1 MVSRVFVDIG
11 NTNTK
16 WKFEGNFYISS
27 TNTFEFKKLPECS
40 KIWVSNVSTR
50 SFDFN
55 NADVTFV
62 ESQERYKSLTNI
74 YNDPILLGCDRWLG
88 MISSYEMSQGKSF
101 IFLDIGT
108 AITIDVV
115 NKYGKHQGGLIF
127 PGLNRLR
134 KTFNNFQVLP
144 VKSINEIGQST
155 ADAWTIGTLSL
166 IVNSINYK
174 VKNLRLEMP
183 DALIFITG
191 GGYPQIRDFLEFDHD
206 YNENIVIEG
215 LELFADNMG

>member
-1 MVSRVFVDIG
+1 MLSRVFVDIG

-16 WKFEGNFYISS
+16 WKFEGSFYISS
-27 TNTFEFKKLPECS
+27 TNTFETKKLPECS
-40 KIWVSNVSTR
+40 NIWVSNVSTR
-50 SFDFN
+50 SFNFN
-55 NADVTFV
+55 NASVTFV

-74 YNDPILLGCDRWLG
+74 YNEPSLLGSDRWLG

-127 PGLNRLR
+127 PGLDRLR

-144 VKSINEIGQST
+144 AKSINVICQST
-155 ADAWTIGTLSL
+155 EDAWTIGTLSL
-166 IVNSINYK
+166 IVNSINHRVEK
-174 VKNLRLEMP
+174 LKIELP
-183 DALIFITG
+183 DALIYITG
-191 GGYPQIRDFLEFDHD
+191 GGYLQIRDFLEFDHY